1 MFGCIFSLCVALTGG
16 SPPGSSFGSLTG
28 GPRVGTW
35 SGTSGSDPRPW
46 CPLRGPSRSVL
57 DGPNKEASSKEFYAI
72 NPIFCQVFKVKCLK
86 LRTRGHLGSG
96 QWVPQPPGA
105 REEKGG
111 GAHRVLTQGGEPP
124 LRIKNK
130 FIIIIRFSCH

>member
-1 MFGCIFSLCVALTGG
+1 MHQE
-16 SPPGSSFGSLTG
+16 P
-28 GPRVGTW
+28 
-35 SGTSGSDPRPW
+35 SGSVHHPAPQG
-46 CPLRGPSRSVL
+46 PRGPSRSVL

-96 QWVPQPPGA
+96 QGGSPV
-105 REEKGG
+105 EKRKEVGPTG
-111 GAHRVLTQGGEPP
+111 SGPKVFP